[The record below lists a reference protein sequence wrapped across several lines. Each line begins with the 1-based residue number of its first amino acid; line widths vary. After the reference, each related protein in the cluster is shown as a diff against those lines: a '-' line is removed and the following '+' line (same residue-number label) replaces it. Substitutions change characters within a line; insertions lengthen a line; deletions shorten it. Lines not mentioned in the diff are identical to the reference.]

1 MTTRSAHTSP
11 APSRTQVIAKCAL
24 LTALL
29 IVSCFVTV
37 PIGPVPFTLQT
48 AVVILI
54 GLLCSPREAAVATGA
69 YLVMGAVGLPVFS
82 GMTGGIIRASTG
94 FLAGF
99 FLGSVCAA
107 GLRLLLVK
115 LKLPAVAA
123 DVIASVVYMF
133 IADALGLMWYVFFA
147 NVSPAEAFAIM
158 VLPFI
163 AVDCIKA
170 VVAIIAAGAVRKAL
184 GWH

>member
-1 MTTRSAHTSP
+1 MSVQKSTSIP
-11 APSRTQVIAKCAL
+11 SPSRTQTIAKCAL
-24 LTALL
+24 LVALL
-29 IVSCFVTV
+29 IVSCFVTI

-54 GLLCSPREAAVATGA
+54 ALLCSPREAAVAVGV
-69 YLVMGAVGLPVFS
+69 YLIMGAVGLPVFS